1 MVPSALKG
9 ATSGT
14 EVGFPAG
21 DYLLSVALA
30 VPGQGP
36 AIIVDNGLGC
46 VILKNL
52 FYDTNRQIIKNN
64 NNK

>member
-14 EVGFPAG
+14 EGGFPAG

-30 VPGQGP
+30 VPEQGP
-36 AIIVDNGLGC
+36 AIIVDNGFG
-46 VILKNL
+46 VRHFEKIILRHQS
-52 FYDTNRQIIKNN
+52 T
-64 NNK
+64 NNKK